1 MIFTARQLEDLH
13 RNAGG
18 NGHVVLP
25 YGARLTPLGA
35 DWIRAKKIGL
45 GYGPDELVRQTNGDK
60 PVDAVGAAAS
70 ASAGPASAG
79 GYLWWCDGPCGAAKA
94 AAVAVGKEAS
104 LAAVDELADS
114 KKLVAVIKLV
124 ASDVRDGKAVG
135 AVLMVASGGAATVLA
150 NRSPLLRA
158 VMGTTLESLES
169 AVNSVAANVLVIEY
183 ARKSFPEIKNLV
195 SRFVRAK
202 RVLSAELCKQMQELS
217 AEKCSPM
224 PGKKDCGCGCSK
236 GGA

>member
-13 RNAGG
+13 RNSGG

-45 GYGPDELVRQTNGDK
+45 GYGPDEMVKQKNGEK

-70 ASAGPASAG
+70 TAGVTPAG

-94 AAVAVGKEAS
+94 AAVAVGKESS
-104 LAAVDELADS
+104 LNAVDELADP
-114 KKLVAVIKLV
+114 KRLVSVIKRI
-124 ASDVRDGKAVG
+124 AAEVRDNHAAG
-135 AVLMVASGGAATVLA
+135 AILMVASGGAATVLA

-169 AVNSVAANVLVIEY
+169 AVNAVAANVLVIEY
-183 ARKSFPEIKNLV
+183 PRKSFPEIKNLV

-202 RVLSAELCKQMQELS
+202 RMLSAELCKQMQELS

-224 PGKKDCGCGCSK
+224 PGKTDCGCGCSK

>member
-18 NGHVVLP
+18 NGQIVVP

-35 DWIRAKKIGL
+35 DWIRAKKIRL
-45 GYGPDELVRQTNGDK
+45 GYGPDELVKQANGNK
-60 PVDAVGAAAS
+60 PVDAVGSPHAAAT
-70 ASAGPASAG
+70 AAVAG
-79 GYLWWCDGPCGAAKA
+79 GYLWWCDGPCAAAKA

-104 LAAVDELADS
+104 LVGVDELADP
-114 KKLVAVIKLV
+114 KRLFAVIKRI
-124 ASDVRDGKAVG
+124 AAGVRDNKAEG
-135 AVLMVASGGAATVLA
+135 AILMVASGGAATVLA
-150 NRSPLLRA
+150 NRSSLLRA

-169 AVNSVAANVLVIEY
+169 AVASVAANVLVIEY

-195 SRFVRAK
+195 WRFVRAK
-202 RVLSAELCKQMQELS
+202 RALSAELCMQMQELS
-217 AEKCSPM
+217 AEKCSPV
-224 PGKKDCGCGCSK
+224 PGKKDCGCGCTK

>member
-18 NGHVVLP
+18 NGHLVLP

-45 GYGPDELVRQTNGDK
+45 GYGPDELVKQSNGNK
-60 PVDAVGAAAS
+60 PVEAVGATAHTTS
-70 ASAGPASAG
+70 AVSG
-79 GYLWWCDGPCGAAKA
+79 GYVWWCDGPCGAGKA
-94 AAVAVGKEAS
+94 AAVAVGKESNLSAI
-104 LAAVDELADS
+104 DEVADS
-114 KKLVAVIKLV
+114 KRLVTVIKRI
-124 ASDVRDGKAVG
+124 AGDVRDGKSAG
-135 AVLMVASGGAATVLA
+135 AVLMVASGGAAIVLA

-158 VMGTTLESLES
+158 VMGTTLDSLEA

-202 RVLSAELCKQMQELS
+202 RSLSAELCKQMQELS
-217 AEKCSPM
+217 SEKCSPM
-224 PGKKDCGCGCSK
+224 PGTKDCGCGCSK